1 VTCFTLNMDYIDVTP
16 LEFGELD
23 GLDDWRVVLDSIH
36 ATFTA
41 PDYLAAADLVRT
53 IAEIAE
59 AHVHHPDVEL
69 RYPGRVHVEL
79 TTHATGGLTT
89 LDIDVARAISAAATL
104 VPAPSDPSS
113 TRAMELAFDTMD
125 ADRIRPFWAAVLGY
139 QDHGGYLVDP
149 MGTGPSVW
157 FQQMTEPRVERNR
170 IHIDVIVPHDVAEGR
185 VAAALAA
192 GGTLVTDKYA
202 RSWWVLADADGNEAC
217 VSTWQDR

>member
-1 VTCFTLNMDYIDVTP
+1 VDMEYTDVTP
-16 LEFGELD
+16 EEFGELD

-53 IAEIAE
+53 IAAIAE

-69 RYPGRVHVEL
+69 RYPGRVHVTL

-89 LDIDVARAISAAATL
+89 LDIDVARAISAAAADADAT
-104 VPAPSDPSS
+104 SDPTS
-113 TRAMELAFDTMD
+113 TRAMEFGIDTMD

-139 QDHGGYLVDP
+139 HDHGGYLVDP
-149 MGTGPSVW
+149 LGIGPSVW
-157 FQQMTEPRVERNR
+157 FQQMTEPRTQRNR

-185 VAAALAA
+185 VEAALAA
-192 GGTLVTDKYA
+192 GGTLVTDRYA